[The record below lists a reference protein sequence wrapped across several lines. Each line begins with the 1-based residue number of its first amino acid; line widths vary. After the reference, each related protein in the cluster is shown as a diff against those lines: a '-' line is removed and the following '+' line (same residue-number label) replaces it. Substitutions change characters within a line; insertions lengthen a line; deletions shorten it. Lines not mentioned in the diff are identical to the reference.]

1 MTGDI
6 DMRNCRLDTF
16 NAAGEQTMEIAPS
29 GFIKTRDM
37 LRVVR
42 TDNGPALEARDD
54 DSASNVQAKI
64 WVNGNYQF
72 NGIGD
77 LRGDVRVRNNQ
88 RFIARGS
95 ANTNVG
101 YFMANDDNQ
110 CTLAAY
116 SGKTLNIKNLNAPRD
131 DRDAATKIYVDG
143 ALAPFITGDEV
154 DSKIINET
162 VHLPL
167 TGGTL
172 TGGLGINMST
182 NNANGFAFTK
192 GSNTNFT
199 MKFQTDTEAR
209 MIVQNGKVFKL
220 NSYIGG
226 VQTNL
231 LSIGT
236 SGNLG
241 LYNLR
246 TPTNSTDAATMAY
259 VDAAVA
265 EVTTPDL
272 SDYAKN
278 KFLRAPARLSWKFS
292 STSSGDSKPTDEYF
306 KITNNG
312 NDTYIRFSFY
322 TANGS
327 HLGDSPFSD
336 TNVSIDN
343 GPVGT
348 IWYWHYQDEDWR
360 LKEQFRINSF
370 RWNYN
375 NHFEMRMTSRHG
387 NKSYTSGTAYY
398 ITVGGF
404 F

>member
-1 MTGDI
+1 
-6 DMRNCRLDTF
+6 
-16 NAAGEQTMEIAPS
+16 
-29 GFIKTRDM
+29 M

-42 TDNGPALEARDD
+42 ATGPILEGRQSDD
-54 DSASNVQAKI
+54 ASSTTSKI
-64 WVNGNYQF
+64 WSDGSYEFRGPGRLYDEVNIYDRNRLIFRGN
-72 NGIGD
+72 
-77 LRGDVRVRNNQ
+77 NNVNVAYIEASSDSQ
-88 RFIARGS
+88 LTIAG
-95 ANTNVG
+95 
-101 YFMANDDNQ
+101 F
-110 CTLAAY
+110 
-116 SGKTLNIKNLNAPRD
+116 SGKTINLKNLNAPRD
-131 DRDAATKIYVDG
+131 NQDAATKIYVDG
-143 ALAPFITGDEV
+143 ALAPFITSDEV
-154 DSKIINET
+154 DTKINNET

-220 NSYIGG
+220 NSHVSG
-226 VQTNL
+226 VQTNV

-246 TPTNSTDAATMAY
+246 TPTNPNDAATMAY
-259 VDAAVA
+259 VDEAVA
-265 EVTTPDL
+265 ELAPPDL
-272 SDYAKN
+272 SVYAQN

-306 KITNNG
+306 KITANG